1 MNLLLADV
9 VSWASK
15 PSRCLYY
22 ITPVIPNRHFIPP
35 HLFCFQSPTHNLP
48 QLAAVSKRHYHPA
61 TEVRRYRALLTSS
74 GATPALK

>member
-22 ITPVIPNRHFIPP
+22 ITVIPNRHFIPP
-35 HLFCFQSPTHNLP
+35 I
-48 QLAAVSKRHYHPA
+48 
-61 TEVRRYRALLTSS
+61 SS
-74 GATPALK
+74 VFNHQHTICPN